1 MTLHALWLG
10 HPDARKVFDCS
21 IETNPEGRYSI
32 AGSATLMRGKSSTVE
47 LRTNPEGRYSIAGSA
62 TLMRGKSSP
71 GRRSPACNQL
81 QLRRRE
87 ARWRAAG
94 GELPVRRITNSIRP
108 GADDEPAR
116 ERRSPEPQQGRPVA
130 LRGSVIKRRREGVRC
145 LETEW

>member
-62 TLMRGKSSP
+62 TLMRGKSSTCRQA
-71 GRRSPACNQL
+71 GSYL
-81 QLRRRE
+81 FGSLTLRFTVIDRKILERTL
-87 ARWRAAG
+87 RQVKD
-94 GELPVRRITNSIRP
+94 LPRIRV
-108 GADDEPAR
+108 AEPALK
-116 ERRSPEPQQGRPVA
+116 A
-130 LRGSVIKRRREGVRC
+130 HH
-145 LETEW
+145 